1 MGIVYSISNV
11 LEKHSELAA
20 GGSNE
25 ELLRSSSA
33 RAQSLVACYLKYQY
47 PPMVDNINLHS
58 YFMNVEKNGQI
69 SSSQASQV
77 ALLWKIYEV
86 QSM

>member
-1 MGIVYSISNV
+1 MGIVYSLNNV

-20 GGSNE
+20 SGSNE

-33 RAQSLVACYLKYQY
+33 RVQSLVACYLKYQY

-58 YFMNVEKNGQI
+58 FFMNVEKNGQI
-69 SSSQASQV
+69 SNVQASQV
-77 ALLWKIYEV
+77 ALLWKVYEV

>member
-1 MGIVYSISNV
+1 MGVVYSIDSV
-11 LEKHSELAA
+11 IERCGDIA
-20 GGSNE
+20 GDKNN

-33 RAQSLVACYLKYQY
+33 RVHHLVACYLKYQY

-58 YFMNVEKNGQI
+58 YFMNVEKTTQLDGH
-69 SSSQASQV
+69 QAIQM
-77 ALLWKIYEV
+77 AMLWKVYEV

>member
-1 MGIVYSISNV
+1 MGVVYSVDSVISRCGDISGDN
-11 LEKHSELAA
+11 
-20 GGSNE
+20 NE

-33 RAQSLVACYLKYQY
+33 RVNNLVACYLKFQY

-58 YFMNVEKNGQI
+58 YFMNVEKTAQLNTNQG
-69 SSSQASQV
+69 SQV
-77 ALLWKIYEV
+77 AILWKVYEV

>member
-1 MGIVYSISNV
+1 MGVVYSIDSV
-11 LEKHSELAA
+11 IARCGDIA
-20 GGSNE
+20 GNNND

-33 RAQSLVACYLKYQY
+33 RVQNLVACYLKYQY

-58 YFMNVEKNGQI
+58 YFMNVEKTSTLDSNQG
-69 SSSQASQV
+69 SQV
-77 ALLWKIYEV
+77 AMLWKVYEV

>member
-1 MGIVYSISNV
+1 MGIVYSLNNI
-11 LEKHSELAA
+11 LEKHSDIAA
-20 GGSNE
+20 NGSNE

-33 RAQSLVACYLKYQY
+33 HAQNLVACYLKYQY

-58 YFMNVEKNGQI
+58 YFMNVEKNGRI
-69 SSSQASQV
+69 SNSQASQV
-77 ALLWKIYEV
+77 ALVWKIYEV

>member
-1 MGIVYSISNV
+1 MGVVYSIDSVIERCGDVVGDKN
-11 LEKHSELAA
+11 
-20 GGSNE
+20 N

-33 RAQSLVACYLKYQY
+33 RVHNLVACYLKYQY

-58 YFMNVEKNGQI
+58 YFMNVEKITQLNDHQGV
-69 SSSQASQV
+69 QV
-77 ALLWKIYEV
+77 AMLWKVYEV